1 MRGHKA
7 RTRELK
13 AQLTDELLESYV
25 AWREA
30 CESAAATY
38 ARWGEAGAER
48 RLAHDRYR
56 AALQAEEDAA
66 AGYRDAA
73 ARLVAGFSS
82 CAPSAGARGGARGP
96 ARPSGGRSG

>member
-1 MRGHKA
+1 MRGRRA
-7 RTRELK
+7 RTRELE
-13 AQLTDELLESYV
+13 AQLTDELLECYV

-30 CESAAATY
+30 CEDAAATY
-38 ARWGEAGAER
+38 ARWGGAGADR
-48 RLAHDRYR
+48 RLAYDRYR

-73 ARLVAGFSS
+73 ARVVAGFSS

-96 ARPSGGRSG
+96 AMPSGVRIV

>member
-1 MRGHKA
+1 MRRRRA
-7 RTRELK
+7 RTHALE

-30 CESAAATY
+30 CEDAAAAY
-38 ARWGEAGAER
+38 AGWGEAGADR
-48 RLAHDRYR
+48 RLAHVRYR

-73 ARLVAGFSS
+73 ARLVAGFRS
-82 CAPSAGARGGARGP
+82 CAPGAGARGGARGP
-96 ARPSGGRSG
+96 ARPSGGRSV

>member
-1 MRGHKA
+1 MRGRRA
-7 RTRELK
+7 RTRELE

-30 CESAAATY
+30 CEDAAATY
-38 ARWGEAGAER
+38 ARWREAGADR

-82 CAPSAGARGGARGP
+82 CAPGAGARGGARGP